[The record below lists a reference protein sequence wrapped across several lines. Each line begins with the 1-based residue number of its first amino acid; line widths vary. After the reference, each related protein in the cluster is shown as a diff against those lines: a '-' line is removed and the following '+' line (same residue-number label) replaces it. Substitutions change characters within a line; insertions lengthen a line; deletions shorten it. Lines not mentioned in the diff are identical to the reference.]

1 MIFYQDRLGTNIGE
15 IKRGAFLQFENMG
28 EMTKAAVSSIEMKF
42 ANLLAKVECEYA
54 TQGQL
59 KSMAEAV
66 RETPLLNTSFLH
78 ATRSVLPRQARDT
91 HTQGNVEKKRAFCFV
106 QVKKTLK
113 TALTAQAKR
122 IADTEEQRSE
132 LCVALTTSTN

>member
-66 RETPLLNTSFLH
+66 RETLLLNTSFLH
-78 ATRSVLPRQARDT
+78 ATRSVYQDRLGT
-91 HTQGNVEKKRAFCFV
+91 HIRRETLRKSGRFV
-106 QVKKTLK
+106 
-113 TALTAQAKR
+113 
-122 IADTEEQRSE
+122 
-132 LCVALTTSTN
+132 LCR

>member
-1 MIFYQDRLGTNIGE
+1 
-15 IKRGAFLQFENMG
+15 
-28 EMTKAAVSSIEMKF
+28 MTKAAVSSIEMKF

-78 ATRSVLPRQARDT
+78 ATRSVYRDRLGT
-91 HTQGNVEKKRAFCFV
+91 HIRRLRKNRAFCFV

-132 LCVALTTSTN
+132 LCVALTTRYSTN

>member
-1 MIFYQDRLGTNIGE
+1 VIFYQDRLGTNIGE

-78 ATRSVLPRQARDT
+78 ATRSVYRDRLGT
-91 HTQGNVEKKRAFCFV
+91 HIRRLRKNRAFCFV
-106 QVKKTLK
+106 QVKKNAQDGSDSAGKAHRRHRGATLR
-113 TALTAQAKR
+113 AV
-122 IADTEEQRSE
+122 RSTIY
-132 LCVALTTSTN
+132 CTN